1 MVEAFASAGAM
12 GLQGGPEASRQAHMQ
27 VMNGIGVA
35 HLGGNKGKLRG
46 DSVDEILMDV
56 LHQLEI
62 L

>member
-1 MVEAFASAGAM
+1 MVEALTTAGAV
-12 GLQGGPEASRQAHMQ
+12 GLQGVPKTRRQAQMQ

-46 DSVDEILMDV
+46 DSVNEILMDV

-62 L
+62 F